1 MAKRHGRKRFY
12 IVGEGVYG
20 ERNEGDVD
28 GKLLVRAAAADAAAG
43 ADGAR
48 FRFSRIAPAATST
61 EQLGQT
67 TRKSLAEAMTAA
79 GGAPSTIPSG
89 FTYLGQ
95 FIDHDLTS
103 DKTGTPLGQ
112 DESPATMLQGRSPA
126 LDLDSLYGDG
136 PNDPASEQF
145 YKADLLHLKAGGTD
159 ANPHDGFDLPRTGST
174 PGPADIPDP
183 RNDENLAVAQ
193 THLAFIRFHNR
204 VVDTLPANTPAS
216 VAFMRAR
223 KQVTRH
229 YQWIIKTDFLPR
241 ICEPAVVD
249 DVFTNGRKI
258 FEVGVPPTQ
267 VPTMPIEFSVAAYRL
282 GHSMVRAAYNWNA
295 VFPNGAGTLP
305 LLFNFS
311 GTSGVL
317 SGTSPLPSIWIADF
331 RRLYDFSESGKANLV
346 VPPNQFNDARRI
358 DTKIANPLAQL
369 PQQTIGPPPSP
380 LTSPQHNL
388 AFRNL
393 TRAKMVRLPTGQDMV
408 AFLATKGVNVT
419 AAHGKRDPKRLR
431 RRHRPGSD
439 RAGRRHEHAALV
451 LHPPRGRTPQRTPPR
466 RGGADRRRNVPPSD
480 GGKRDIDPAR
490 ATLHAVQGSRQPGR
504 NHLPD
509 GRSPLLR
516 VRGETQP
523 AEPQRAGAL
532 ATWVVRS
539 PVRARRQR
547 DTGGRCWNPLSPNP
561 CGMRAGL

>member
-1 MAKRHGRKRFY
+1 MKKRHGRKRFY

-20 ERNEGDVD
+20 ERDEGDID

-43 ADGAR
+43 AEGAK
-48 FRFSRIAPAATST
+48 FRFSRIAPAGKVAD
-61 EQLGQT
+61 QLGAT
-67 TRKSLAEAMTAA
+67 TRKSLAEVMTAP

-112 DESPATMLQGRSPA
+112 DEPPATMLQGRSPA

-136 PNDPASEQF
+136 PNDPGSEQF
-145 YKADLLHLKAGGTD
+145 YKADLLHLKVGAAEGSPTT
-159 ANPHDGFDLPRTGST
+159 GFDLPRSGST

-204 VVDTLPANTPAS
+204 VVDTLPADTPQS
-216 VAFMRAR
+216 VAFSRAR

-241 ICEPAVVD
+241 ICSQAVLD

-295 VFPNGAGTLP
+295 EFPNGAGTLP

-311 GTSGVL
+311 GTSGAL
-317 SGTSPLPSIWIADF
+317 SGASRLPSIWIADF
-331 RRLYDFSESGKANLV
+331 RRLYDFSESGKTNLV
-346 VPPNQFNDARRI
+346 VPAAQFNHAKLI
-358 DTKIANPLAQL
+358 DTKLADPLALL
-369 PQQTIGPPPSP
+369 PQETIGPPPSP
-380 LTSPQHNL
+380 LTSPKHNL

-419 AAHGKRDPKRLR
+419 ALTANQIRN
-431 RRHRPGSD
+431 GS
-439 RAGRRHEHAALV
+439 
-451 LHPPRGRTPQRTPPR
+451 
-466 RGGADRRRNVPPSD
+466 GGATLPTAIAADVVANTPLWFYILREAELNNGRLHGVGARIVAETFHRAMEGSATSILRGPPFTPSED
-480 GGKRDIDPAR
+480 
-490 ATLHAVQGSRQPGR
+490 LGS
-504 NHLPD
+504 PD
-509 GRSPLLR
+509 GITYRMVDMLFFAFEGKASLLNPN
-516 VRGETQP
+516 GPET
-523 AEPQRAGAL
+523 
-532 ATWVVRS
+532 
-539 PVRARRQR
+539 
-547 DTGGRCWNPLSPNP
+547 
-561 CGMRAGL
+561 